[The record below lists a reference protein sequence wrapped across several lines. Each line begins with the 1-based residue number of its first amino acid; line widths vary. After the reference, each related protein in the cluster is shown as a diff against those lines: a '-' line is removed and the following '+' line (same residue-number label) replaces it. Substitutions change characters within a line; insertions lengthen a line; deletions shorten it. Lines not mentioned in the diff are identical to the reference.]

1 MLAVLLAA
9 SLRLTTP
16 GAETLVRTDHFVDG
30 DAGIRLF
37 VREVRASAPSGATRA
52 PILLL
57 HGARV
62 PGVASFDLPVPGGS
76 LAADLAAAG
85 HPTFVMDA
93 RGYGRSTR
101 PAAMSQPPEANP
113 PLVRSVEVLRDID
126 AVVAWIA
133 RRTGSPRV
141 DLVGWATGGH
151 WLGFYATL
159 HPDRVGHL
167 VVLNTLYGGTD
178 GHTLLGRGS
187 DLEDK
192 ENPGRV
198 SRSLGAYR
206 WSTATSLLGAWDR
219 SIPLEDKAEWRDP
232 AVAEAYVAAALESD
246 PAGRDRE
253 PRAFRAPSG
262 AMEDSFY
269 LATGRSL
276 WDASLILAP
285 TLILRSERD
294 FWSRPADAERLRAEL
309 VHAPR
314 VSVVVLPGATHH
326 VHLDRPERGRQ
337 TLIDTVLACLA
348 EP

>member
-9 SLRLTTP
+9 ASLL
-16 GAETLVRTDHFVDG
+16 RTDHFVDG
-30 DAGIRLF
+30 ERGIRLF
-37 VREVRASAPSGATRA
+37 VREVRAPGVPAKT

-76 LAADLAAAG
+76 LAADFAAAG
-85 HPTFVMDA
+85 HPTFVMDL

-101 PAAMSQPPEANP
+101 PEEMSQPPEANP
-113 PLVRSVEVLRDID
+113 PLVRSVEAVRDVD
-126 AVVAWIA
+126 AVVAWIVKRA
-133 RRTGSPRV
+133 GAPRV
-141 DLVGWATGGH
+141 DVFGWATGGH

-159 HPDRVGHL
+159 HPERVGHL

-178 GHTLLGRGS
+178 GHPMLGRGS

-192 ENPGRV
+192 EQPGRPAK
-198 SRSLGAYR
+198 SLGAYR
-206 WSTATSLLGAWDR
+206 WSTAASLLSAWDR
-219 SIPLEDKAEWRDP
+219 SIPLEDKSAWRDP

-246 PAGRDRE
+246 PESVKRD

-276 WDASLILAP
+276 WDASFVLAP
-285 TLILRSERD
+285 TLVLASERD
-294 FWSRPADAERLRAEL
+294 FWSRPADRDRLKADL

-314 VSVVVLPGATHH
+314 VSVVVIPGATHH
-326 VHLDRPERGRQ
+326 VHLDRPERGRRI
-337 TLIDTVLACLA
+337 LVETVLGFLA
-348 EP
+348 GP